1 MHYTVALSSAQV
13 NVNAAAQQPLAQE
26 PVVKND
32 TGTSGIPSI
41 KLDAISAPSEV
52 HASDAGPTAMGKL
65 KSMEASR
72 RSWETAE
79 LAASNKRLYSILR
92 SAYSYY
98 AVMKTDDKKEVR
110 QEHADTLTKFIKER
124 EYKFTNSTHDMTRV
138 VKCVFGTDRRRVSAY
153 SIALREALR
162 QEIAVDDLVTFIEEN
177 GGVEQIRLG
186 GTKPLSA
193 TKRAEKVK
201 HEVKSAEIGL
211 IKLDPKLHG
220 GNSEWNDQQV
230 VIVATYLPTG
240 EFQVNAV
247 VKHDSAVNAALA
259 VVARSRPSC
268 VLMPLLQLPPRRR
281 PLKTP
286 KLRQTTLPSCRSM
299 KRTRPLK
306 KLQHGSPPLKPNVP
320 SSSVWP
326 ISRLTSSL

>member
-1 MHYTVALSSAQV
+1 
-13 NVNAAAQQPLAQE
+13 
-26 PVVKND
+26 VKND

-79 LAASNKRLYSILR
+79 LAASNKRLYSILH

-98 AVMKTDDKKEVR
+98 CVMKNDPSKDVR
-110 QEHADTLTKFIKER
+110 KEHAETLDTFIEKR
-124 EYKFTNSTHDMTRV
+124 GYKFMPSTHDMTRV

-153 SIALREALR
+153 SVALREALR
-162 QEIAVDDLVTFIEEN
+162 QEIAPDDLVTFIEEN

-193 TKRAEKVK
+193 KKRAEKVQA
-201 HEVKSAEIGL
+201 EVTNSELGL
-211 IKLDPKLHG
+211 IKIDHKFYG
-220 GNSEWNDQQV
+220 GNAEWNDKQV

-259 VVARSRPSC
+259 GYYSQKEAKKRAEAKALRDQEATEKQAAELNQQEEKKAQEVATQKAKVEAERAEGA
-268 VLMPLLQLPPRRR
+268 
-281 PLKTP
+281 
-286 KLRQTTLPSCRSM
+286 RQVAQQT
-299 KRTRPLK
+299 
-306 KLQHGSPPLKPNVP
+306 HVN
-320 SSSVWP
+320 
-326 ISRLTSSL
+326 SLFEAETA